1 LIAPPVIHFKGNGFY
16 KTDSV
21 PPKKDERKSEETK
34 EGKPQKKD
42 EKKPKKK
49 DSTKTEN

>member
-16 KTDSV
+16 KTDSA
-21 PPKKDERKSEETK
+21 PAKKDERKSEKAK
-34 EGKPQKKD
+34 EGKSQQKD

-49 DSTKTEN
+49 DSTKTDN